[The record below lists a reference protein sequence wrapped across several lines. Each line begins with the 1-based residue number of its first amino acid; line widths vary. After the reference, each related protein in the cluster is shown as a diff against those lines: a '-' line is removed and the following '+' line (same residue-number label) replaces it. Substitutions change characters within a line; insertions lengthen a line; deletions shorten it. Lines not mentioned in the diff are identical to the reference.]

1 MHNKIDNPEV
11 RQLVKQISN
20 WIKYLS
26 MLIAGVFLVINFSDI
41 IISII
46 FRYFLKD
53 SLVWT
58 EEVARFTLIY
68 SVMFGSVVAI
78 SFGDH
83 VKITFFLE
91 YLPETIR
98 KVIVTICHLMI
109 IGIISYMTYLGI
121 NYVNN
126 AWRFRT
132 LALGIP
138 KAIPLMAIPIG
149 MGLFLVQYIL
159 VEILGVNQPVKDKR
173 RSELKK

>member
-1 MHNKIDNPEV
+1 MF
-11 RQLVKQISN
+11 
-20 WIKYLS
+20 
-26 MLIAGVFLVINFSDI
+26 IAGVFLVINISDI
-41 IISII
+41 IISIF

-68 SVMFGSVVAI
+68 SVMFGSVVGI

-83 VKITFFLE
+83 VKITVFLE
-91 YLPETIR
+91 YLPEAIR
-98 KVIVTICHLMI
+98 KVIIILCHIMI
-109 IGIISYMTYLGI
+109 ISIIAYMTYLGI

-138 KAIPLMAIPIG
+138 KAIPLMSIPIG
-149 MGLFLVQYIL
+149 MGLFMVQYIL
-159 VEILGVNQPVKDKR
+159 VEVLGVNQTVKDMK

>member
-1 MHNKIDNPEV
+1 
-11 RQLVKQISN
+11 LVKQISN

-26 MLIAGVFLVINFSDI
+26 MFIAGVFLVINISDI
-41 IISII
+41 IISIF

-83 VKITFFLE
+83 VKITVFQE
-91 YLPETIR
+91 YLPETLR
-98 KVIVTICHLMI
+98 KVIVTLCHVMI
-109 IGIISYMTYLGI
+109 VGIIAYMTYLGI
-121 NYVNN
+121 HYVNN

-138 KAIPLMAIPIG
+138 KAIPLLSIPIG

-159 VEILGVNQPVKDKR
+159 VEILGVNQTGEDKK

>member
-1 MHNKIDNPEV
+1 M
-11 RQLVKQISN
+11 VKQISN

-26 MLIAGVFLVINFSDI
+26 MFIAGVFLVINISDI

-46 FRYFLKD
+46 FRYFLKS

-68 SVMFGSVVAI
+68 AVMFGSVVAL

-83 VKITFFLE
+83 VKITVFLE
-91 YLPETIR
+91 YLPADVR
-98 KVIVTICHLMI
+98 KLIVNLCHVMI
-109 IGIISYMTYLGI
+109 IGIIAYMTYLGI
-121 NYVNN
+121 TYVNN

-138 KAIPLMAIPIG
+138 KAIPLMSIPIG
-149 MGLFLVQYIL
+149 MGLFLIQYIL
-159 VEILGVNQPVKDKR
+159 VEILGANQPGEREV
-173 RSELKK
+173 RSESGK